1 MEMMFNLENLLYW
14 KTIPKFYTCFFFQFT
29 RFNIFFAFASY
40 IFLNFLRCLTKHCQ
54 RIAKSI
60 LKVTEYFIFDRLWW
74 RCALA
79 TMKAY
84 QCTHVHPLMTHR
96 HIQAIDTL
104 IWIIIIII
112 LTSQGLLKESND
124 LSDRSE
130 QTLEVSDSSD
140 CPSIDDLMFLLG
152 LLKCSPVLFWK

>member
-1 MEMMFNLENLLYW
+1 M
-14 KTIPKFYTCFFFQFT
+14 FFFSSPDSTYFLLLL
-29 RFNIFFAFASY
+29 RIFSW
-40 IFLNFLRCLTKHCQ
+40 IFLRCLTKHCQ
-54 RIAKSI
+54 KNGKMIPILNICKKKLIENFRIYIKSNR
-60 LKVTEYFIFDRLWW
+60 EFFIFERLWW

-84 QCTHVHPLMTHR
+84 QCTHLYE
-96 HIQAIDTL
+96 L
-104 IWIIIIII
+104 WII